1 MVHLLILGL
10 FLLVGVIFLIRWMT
24 TADPRAVA
32 KVLRWTA
39 IVGGTALILFLTVTG
54 RLPAVMGLLW
64 FLAPLLLRWR
74 AIANRMKAASGPSP
88 HQRSGLETTY
98 LRVELDHDSGRM
110 DGEVRRGPFVG
121 RTLGSMSLQEVL
133 ALLAECNGADSQSV
147 PVLEAFLDRQFGPSW
162 RNGTA
167 GADDGFAN
175 GYGPGSDGWAG
186 DGGRSSGADRPMTR
200 DEAYRILGLSPDA
213 DKDSIKRAHRQL
225 MKKLH
230 PDHGGSDY
238 LAAKLNQ
245 AKDLLLNS

>member
-10 FLLVGVIFLIRWMT
+10 FLLVGVILLIRWMT

-39 IVGGTALILFLTVTG
+39 IIGGTVLILFLTVTG
-54 RLPAVMGLLW
+54 RLPAIMGLLW

-98 LRVELDHDSGRM
+98 LQVELDHDSGRM
-110 DGEVRRGPFVG
+110 DGMVRHGPFTG
-121 RTLGSMSLQEVL
+121 RTLGSMSLEEVL
-133 ALLAECNGADSQSV
+133 ALLTECHGADSQSV
-147 PVLEAFLDRQFGPSW
+147 PVLEAFLDRQFGPDW
-162 RNGTA
+162 RAQMA
-167 GADDGFAN
+167 GSGEGFA
-175 GYGPGSDGWAG
+175 DGRRTRAEGWG
-186 DGGRSSGADRPMTR
+186 GGGRSSDTDRPMTR
-200 DEAYRILGLSPDA
+200 DEAYRILGLSPGA
-213 DKDSIKRAHRQL
+213 DKDAIKRAHRQL